1 MVQQVKFSPYER
13 ENLGAEHQCQSL
25 RTLKGSISM
34 MLVGRHLKDDNI
46 PISRMGMRSLIRGR
60 MLSRTAESWAWSEP
74 SAPAAPGEFGSHDS
88 ICIGSV
94 TAFLGGRAG
103 KRWR

>member
-13 ENLGAEHQCQSL
+13 DNLGAEHQCQSL
-25 RTLKGSISM
+25 RTLKGSTSM

-46 PISRMGMRSLIRGR
+46 PISGTGMRSLIRGR
-60 MLSRTAESWAWSEP
+60 MLSRTAESWAWREP
-74 SAPAAPGEFGSHDS
+74 SAPATPGEFGSHNS
-88 ICIGSV
+88 ICIGSM
-94 TAFLGGRAG
+94 TAFFGGRAG